1 MIIKSKLF
9 ISALIAAMCLSGFS
23 AEAAKKSEASEGAKK
38 QTTKQTSKKA
48 GKKTAKDKKA
58 EKNKKIVPTESFYDK
73 IWEKFKVG
81 NKNDRADVIKTLK
94 KIVKD
99 SPDEYMAYYYLGI
112 MHNEEGQSNPALKYF
127 EFALAGFPKS
137 ADINIRMAKILDEKN
152 KREEANEH
160 YVRALALDNNNP
172 DALSRV
178 GIMELE
184 KKNYEKAA
192 EYLKK
197 AKELQPDN
205 SATLRALGEVLLEQG
220 NYVDAIKMLNQV
232 LLFDAQDANT
242 HLLLGRAYE
251 KNNNP
256 EKAAE
261 HIELAGKYGKKDA
274 AIVEAIGYDIAR
286 NYTKSGKYEEA
297 LAAYKKEIKK
307 NENPA
312 LGYYEMGGV
321 YESLED
327 QNNALKAYQKA
338 YELDKKQIQGIF
350 RSAEIYQAR
359 NDKANAEKMLKILK
373 GKADYKEQAAEMID
387 SLKRDEKEKAE
398 NDLKERLTSKDTKDA
413 DLEAAYIESYSANK
427 KDSSIPEKLYNFYK
441 ERGYYDEA
449 IKWYRKYAKVG
460 GITAVEKKN
469 VEEDLKARLEQDNYY
484 LFGDKKEDKP
494 SSSKIPSDDLMNMA
508 FNGDN
513 DRQKELALQILASRK
528 DYKEDRK
535 VIEGLV
541 NFYEERGRVKEAS
554 KYINQMKKLG
564 FLSEAEAK
572 NRKARLKE

>member
-1 MIIKSKLF
+1 MKALNKVLVSVLC
-9 ISALIAAMCLSGFS
+9 SALCLAAFS
-23 AEAAKKSEASEGAKK
+23 AEAAKKSEASAGAKK
-38 QTTKQTSKKA
+38 QTTKQTGKKA
-48 GKKTAKDKKA
+48 AKKDKKA
-58 EKNKKIVPTESFYDK
+58 EKQKIIPTDSFYDK

-81 NKNDRADVIKTLK
+81 NKSDRADVVKTLK

-112 MHNEEGQSNPALKYF
+112 MSNEEGQSGPALKYF
-127 EFALAGFPKS
+127 EYALAGYPKS
-137 ADINIRMAKILDEKN
+137 SDIHIRMAKILDEKN
-152 KREEANEH
+152 KKEEADEH
-160 YVRALALDNNNP
+160 YIKALALEKDNP
-172 DALSRV
+172 YALSRV
-178 GIMELE
+178 GIIELE

-205 SATLRALGEVLLEQG
+205 SATLKALGETLLEQG

-286 NYTKSGKYEEA
+286 NYTRSGKYEEA

-307 NENPA
+307 NDDPA

-413 DLEAAYIESYSANK
+413 DLEAAYIESYEANK

-441 ERGYYDEA
+441 ERGYYEEA

-469 VEEDLKARLEQDNYY
+469 VEDDLKSRLEQDNYY
-484 LFGDKKEDKP
+484 LFGDKKDDKP
-494 SSSKIPSDDLMNMA
+494 SKSKVASDDLMNLA

-513 DRQKELALQILASRK
+513 DRQKEIALQILLSRK
-528 DYKEDRK
+528 ETKEDRR
-535 VIEGLV
+535 VVEGMAK
-541 NFYEERGRVKEAS
+541 FYEERGRVKEAS

>member
-1 MIIKSKLF
+1 MKALNKVLVSVLC
-9 ISALIAAMCLSGFS
+9 SALCLASFS
-23 AEAAKKSEASEGAKK
+23 AEAAKKSEASAGAKK
-38 QTTKQTSKKA
+38 QTTKQTGKKA
-48 GKKTAKDKKA
+48 AKKEKKA
-58 EKNKKIVPTESFYDK
+58 EKQKKIVPTDSFYDK

-81 NKNDRADVIKTLK
+81 NKSDRADVVKTLK

-112 MHNEEGQSNPALKYF
+112 MSNEEGQSGPALKYF
-127 EFALAGFPKS
+127 ESALAGFPKS
-137 ADINIRMAKILDEKN
+137 ADIHIRMAKILDEK
-152 KREEANEH
+152 KKKEEADEH
-160 YVRALALDNNNP
+160 YVSAFELDKNNP
-172 DALSRV
+172 NALSRV
-178 GIMELE
+178 GIIELE

-205 SATLRALGEVLLEQG
+205 SATLKALGETLLEQG

-232 LLFDAQDANT
+232 LLFDSQDANT

-274 AIVEAIGYDIAR
+274 AIIEAIGYDIAR
-286 NYTKSGKYEEA
+286 NYIKSGKYEEA

-307 NENPA
+307 NDDPA

-327 QNNALKAYQKA
+327 EKNALKAYYKA

-350 RSAEIYQAR
+350 RSAEIYQKN
-359 NDKANAEKMLKILK
+359 NDKVNAEKMLKILK
-373 GKADYKEQAAEMID
+373 GKADYKEQAADMLD

-398 NDLKERLTSKDTKDA
+398 NELKERLSSKSTKDA
-413 DLEAAYIESYSANK
+413 DLEAAYIESYEANK

-441 ERGYYDEA
+441 ERGYYEDA

-469 VEEDLKARLEQDNYY
+469 VEEDLKSRLEQDNYY

-494 SSSKIPSDDLMNMA
+494 SSSKIPSDELMNMA

>member
-1 MIIKSKLF
+1 MKALNKVLVSVLC
-9 ISALIAAMCLSGFS
+9 SALCLASFS
-23 AEAAKKSEASEGAKK
+23 AEAAKKAEASAGTKK
-38 QTTKQTSKKA
+38 QTAKQTGKKA
-48 GKKTAKDKKA
+48 AKKDKKA
-58 EKNKKIVPTESFYDK
+58 EKQKKIVPTDSFYDK

-81 NKNDRADVIKTLK
+81 NKADRADVVKTLK

-112 MHNEEGQSNPALKYF
+112 MSNEEGQSGPALKYF
-127 EFALAGFPKS
+127 ESALAGYPKS

-152 KREEANEH
+152 KRDEANEH

-205 SATLRALGEVLLEQG
+205 SATLKALGEVFLEQG
-220 NYVDAIKMLNQV
+220 NYVDAIKILNQV
-232 LLFDAQDANT
+232 LLFDSQDANT
-242 HLLLGRAYE
+242 HLLLGKAYE

-274 AIVEAIGYDIAR
+274 AIAEAIGYDIAR

-307 NENPA
+307 NDDPA
-312 LGYYEMGGV
+312 LGFFEMGEV
-321 YESLED
+321 FEKLED
-327 QNNALKAYQKA
+327 EKNAIKAYQKA
-338 YELDKKQIQGIF
+338 YVLDKKQIQGIY
-350 RSAEIYQAR
+350 RCAEIFQKN

-373 GKADYKEQAAEMID
+373 GKAEYKEQAADMIE

-398 NDLKERLTSKDTKDA
+398 QELKERLTSKSTKDA
-413 DLEAAYIESYSANK
+413 DLEAAYLESYAANK
-427 KDSSIPEKLYNFYK
+427 KDSSIPEKLYEFYK
-441 ERGYYDEA
+441 ERGYYEEA
-449 IKWYRKYAKVG
+449 LKWYRKYAKVG
-460 GITAVEKKN
+460 GITEAGRKS
-469 VEEDLKARLEQDNYY
+469 VEEDLKSRLEQDNYY

-494 SSSKIPSDDLMNMA
+494 SSSKTPSDELMNLA

-535 VIEGLV
+535 VVEGLMK
-541 NFYEERGRVKEAS
+541 FYEERGRVKEAT

-572 NRKARLKE
+572 DRKARLKE

>member
-1 MIIKSKLF
+1 MKALNKVLVSVLC
-9 ISALIAAMCLSGFS
+9 SALCLAAYSV
-23 AEAAKKSEASEGAKK
+23 EAAKKSEASAGAKK
-38 QTTKQTSKKA
+38 QTTKQA
-48 GKKTAKDKKA
+48 GKKAAKKEKKA
-58 EKNKKIVPTESFYDK
+58 EKQKIIPTDSFYDK
-73 IWEKFKVG
+73 IWDKFKVG
-81 NKNDRADVIKTLK
+81 NKADRADVVKTLK

-112 MHNEEGQSNPALKYF
+112 MSNEEGQSGPALKYF
-127 EFALAGFPKS
+127 EYALAGYPKS

-152 KREEANEH
+152 KKEEANEH
-160 YVRALALDNNNP
+160 YVRALTLDNNNP

-232 LLFDAQDANT
+232 LLFDSQDANT

-286 NYTKSGKYEEA
+286 NYTRSGKYEEA

-307 NENPA
+307 NDDPA

-327 QNNALKAYQKA
+327 ENNALKAYQKA

-350 RSAEIYQAR
+350 RSAEIYQKR

-373 GKADYKEQAAEMID
+373 GKADYKEQAAEMLE

-398 NDLKERLTSKDTKDA
+398 NELKERLSSKSTKDA
-413 DLEAAYIESYSANK
+413 DLEAAYIESYEANK
-427 KDSSIPEKLYNFYK
+427 KDSSIPEKLYIHYK
-441 ERGYYDEA
+441 ERGYYEEA

-469 VEEDLKARLEQDNYY
+469 VEEDLKSRLEQDNYY

-535 VIEGLV
+535 VVEGLV

>member
-1 MIIKSKLF
+1 
-9 ISALIAAMCLSGFS
+9 
-23 AEAAKKSEASEGAKK
+23 
-38 QTTKQTSKKA
+38 
-48 GKKTAKDKKA
+48 
-58 EKNKKIVPTESFYDK
+58 
-73 IWEKFKVG
+73 
-81 NKNDRADVIKTLK
+81 
-94 KIVKD
+94 
-99 SPDEYMAYYYLGI
+99 
-112 MHNEEGQSNPALKYF
+112 
-127 EFALAGFPKS
+127 
-137 ADINIRMAKILDEKN
+137 
-152 KREEANEH
+152 
-160 YVRALALDNNNP
+160 
-172 DALSRV
+172 
-178 GIMELE
+178 
-184 KKNYEKAA
+184 
-192 EYLKK
+192 
-197 AKELQPDN
+197 DN

-232 LLFDAQDANT
+232 LLFDSQDANT

-286 NYTKSGKYEEA
+286 NYSKSGKYEEA

-413 DLEAAYIESYSANK
+413 DLEAAYIESYSTNK

-441 ERGYYDEA
+441 ERGYYEEA

-460 GITAVEKKN
+460 GVTEVEKKN

-484 LFGDKKEDKP
+484 LFGDKKDDKP
-494 SSSKIPSDDLMNMA
+494 SKSKVDSDDLMNLA

-513 DRQKELALQILASRK
+513 DRQKEIALQILLSRK
-528 DYKEDRK
+528 ETKEDRR
-535 VIEGLV
+535 VVEGMAK
-541 NFYEERGRVKEAS
+541 FYEERGRVKEAS